1 MLVSGLHKECLYLGP
16 YGPLFSL
23 YFNIWVRSPPALFR
37 EKKYLMYVFYLCVYI
52 YLHPLEYGHKKQE
65 LKRILF

>member
-37 EKKYLMYVFYLCVYI
+37 KKKSYI
-52 YLHPLEYGHKKQE
+52 NRYMVHRSPMDRMIY
-65 LKRILF
+65 F

>member
-37 EKKYLMYVFYLCVYI
+37 EKKNTM
-52 YLHPLEYGHKKQE
+52 HKTGKDDG
-65 LKRILF
+65 LKPAPQIRAVPSSDPVTT

>member
-37 EKKYLMYVFYLCVYI
+37 EKKPQLNIVPQV
-52 YLHPLEYGHKKQE
+52 KNK
-65 LKRILF
+65 